1 MLPGTPR
8 TGSSS
13 GQERSVAVPLGYGP
27 GKMIPGH
34 SSAAMPTDAPSPET
48 IPHKRTFFAETPM
61 AGHEIPE
68 PADRKQV
75 ADPLSDLQ
83 AAEETCHSCDPA
95 FRHGVVVGFDG
106 STSSERALAYAIGMA
121 RRSGSGLI
129 IVHVANRL
137 PTTVWAG
144 CEPPVFVDVPDHRT
158 EVLGLELACAE
169 YLTEVPWIL
178 VERGGDIC
186 HELEEVGREY
196 SADAIVV
203 GSTHGIVGR
212 IFGSVA
218 GRLARRA
225 QRPVVVIP

>member
-1 MLPGTPR
+1 
-8 TGSSS
+8 
-13 GQERSVAVPLGYGP
+13 
-27 GKMIPGH
+27 
-34 SSAAMPTDAPSPET
+34 
-48 IPHKRTFFAETPM
+48 M
-61 AGHEIPE
+61 AGHQTPE
-68 PADRKQV
+68 PADRKWA
-75 ADPLSDLQ
+75 ADSTAGTE
-83 AAEETCHSCDPA
+83 AAGERDPSLDPA

-121 RRSGSGLI
+121 RRSGVGLI

-137 PTTVWAG
+137 PATVWAG

-158 EVLGLELACAE
+158 EVLGLELSCAE
-169 YLTEVPWIL
+169 HLGEVPWIL

-196 SADAIVV
+196 AADAIVV
-203 GSTHGIVGR
+203 GSTRGLVGR

>member
-1 MLPGTPR
+1 
-8 TGSSS
+8 
-13 GQERSVAVPLGYGP
+13 
-27 GKMIPGH
+27 
-34 SSAAMPTDAPSPET
+34 
-48 IPHKRTFFAETPM
+48 M
-61 AGHEIPE
+61 AGHEFFE
-68 PADRKQV
+68 PADRKRPL
-75 ADPLSDLQ
+75 ADPTTAEPAGAEPLGAAQ
-83 AAEETCHSCDPA
+83 ARRPCDPA

-121 RRSGSGLI
+121 RRFGSALI

-158 EVLGLELACAE
+158 EVLGLELACAD

-196 SADAIVV
+196 EADAIVV
-203 GSTHGIVGR
+203 GSTHGLVGR
-212 IFGSVA
+212 LFGSVA
-218 GRLARRA
+218 GRLAKRA

>member
-1 MLPGTPR
+1 
-8 TGSSS
+8 
-13 GQERSVAVPLGYGP
+13 
-27 GKMIPGH
+27 
-34 SSAAMPTDAPSPET
+34 
-48 IPHKRTFFAETPM
+48 M

-68 PADRKQV
+68 PADRRQDV
-75 ADPLSDLQ
+75 ADPT
-83 AAEETCHSCDPA
+83 AVPEPAEGRGHACDPA
-95 FRHGVVVGFDG
+95 FQHGVVVGFDG

-121 RRSGSGLI
+121 RRTGSSLI

-158 EVLGLELACAE
+158 EVLGLELACADH
-169 YLTEVPWIL
+169 LAEVSWML

-186 HELEEVGREY
+186 HELEDVGREY
-196 SADAIVV
+196 EADAIVV
-203 GSTHGIVGR
+203 GSTHGLAGR

-225 QRPVVVIP
+225 QRPVVVVP

>member
-1 MLPGTPR
+1 
-8 TGSSS
+8 
-13 GQERSVAVPLGYGP
+13 
-27 GKMIPGH
+27 
-34 SSAAMPTDAPSPET
+34 
-48 IPHKRTFFAETPM
+48 M

-75 ADPLSDLQ
+75 ADPLAELL
-83 AAEETCHSCDPA
+83 AEEQPRTSCDPA

-121 RRSGSGLI
+121 ARLGSGLI

-169 YLTEVPWIL
+169 HLSEVPWIL
-178 VERGGDIC
+178 VGRGGDIC
-186 HELEEVGREY
+186 HELEEVGQEY

-225 QRPVVVIP
+225 RRPVVVIP

>member
-1 MLPGTPR
+1 MLPGQSSVTLSCHFPKRHCSNRRFRLLPPR
-8 TGSSS
+8 
-13 GQERSVAVPLGYGP
+13 RLV
-27 GKMIPGH
+27 
-34 SSAAMPTDAPSPET
+34 PSPEDLS
-48 IPHKRTFFAETPM
+48 AETSM
-61 AGHEIPE
+61 AGHEFSE
-68 PADRKQV
+68 PADRKRKRL
-75 ADPLSDLQ
+75 ADPASADLRAVEQ
-83 AAEETCHSCDPA
+83 PRHPCDPA

-158 EVLGLELACAE
+158 EVLGLELACAD
-169 YLTEVPWIL
+169 YLSEVPWIL

-218 GRLARRA
+218 GRLAKRA

>member
-1 MLPGTPR
+1 
-8 TGSSS
+8 
-13 GQERSVAVPLGYGP
+13 
-27 GKMIPGH
+27 
-34 SSAAMPTDAPSPET
+34 
-48 IPHKRTFFAETPM
+48 M
-61 AGHEIPE
+61 AGHEFFDS
-68 PADRKQV
+68 ADRKQRPV
-75 ADPLSDLQ
+75 ADPTAAEPL
-83 AAEETCHSCDPA
+83 AAEEARPSCDPA
-95 FRHGVVVGFDG
+95 FKHGVVVGFDG

-158 EVLGLELACAE
+158 EVLGLELACAD
-169 YLTEVPWIL
+169 YLVEVPWIL

-196 SADAIVV
+196 EADAIVV
-203 GSTHGIVGR
+203 GSTHGLVGR

-218 GRLARRA
+218 GRLAKRA
-225 QRPVVVIP
+225 QRPVIVIP

>member
-1 MLPGTPR
+1 MGW
-8 TGSSS
+8 GSHF
-13 GQERSVAVPLGYGP
+13 PDT
-27 GKMIPGH
+27 
-34 SSAAMPTDAPSPET
+34 AAAHCRPHQKDHNPET
-48 IPHKRTFFAETPM
+48 AM
-61 AGHEIPE
+61 AGHEFFE
-68 PADRKQV
+68 PADRKRPV
-75 ADPLSDLQ
+75 ADPTAAEPL
-83 AAEETCHSCDPA
+83 AAEESRHACDPA

-158 EVLGLELACAE
+158 EVLGLELACAD
-169 YLTEVPWIL
+169 YLAEVPWIL

-203 GSTHGIVGR
+203 GSTHGLVGR

-218 GRLARRA
+218 GRLAKRA

>member
-1 MLPGTPR
+1 
-8 TGSSS
+8 
-13 GQERSVAVPLGYGP
+13 
-27 GKMIPGH
+27 
-34 SSAAMPTDAPSPET
+34 
-48 IPHKRTFFAETPM
+48 M

-75 ADPLSDLQ
+75 ADPLAELL
-83 AAEETCHSCDPA
+83 AEEQPSTSCDPA

-121 RRSGSGLI
+121 SRLTSGLI

-169 YLTEVPWIL
+169 HLAEVPWIL

-186 HELEEVGREY
+186 HELEEVGQEY

-203 GSTHGIVGR
+203 GSTHGLVGR

-225 QRPVVVIP
+225 RRPVVVVP

>member
-1 MLPGTPR
+1 
-8 TGSSS
+8 
-13 GQERSVAVPLGYGP
+13 
-27 GKMIPGH
+27 
-34 SSAAMPTDAPSPET
+34 
-48 IPHKRTFFAETPM
+48 M

-68 PADRKQV
+68 PADRKRV
-75 ADPLSDLQ
+75 ADPLSDLR
-83 AAEETCHSCDPA
+83 AAEQTDASCDPA

-121 RRSGSGLI
+121 KRLGSGLI

-158 EVLGLELACAE
+158 EVLGLELACAD
-169 YLTEVPWIL
+169 YLAEVPWIL

-186 HELEEVGREY
+186 HELEEVGEEY

>member
-1 MLPGTPR
+1 
-8 TGSSS
+8 
-13 GQERSVAVPLGYGP
+13 
-27 GKMIPGH
+27 
-34 SSAAMPTDAPSPET
+34 
-48 IPHKRTFFAETPM
+48 M

-75 ADPLSDLQ
+75 ADPRADRGAESSGDLY
-83 AAEETCHSCDPA
+83 ALPEPRHACDPA

-121 RRSGSGLI
+121 RRLGQGLI

-158 EVLGLELACAE
+158 EVLGLELACAD
-169 YLTEVPWIL
+169 YLAEVPWIL

-196 SADAIVV
+196 EADAIVV
-203 GSTHGIVGR
+203 GSTHGLVGR
-212 IFGSVA
+212 LFGSVA
-218 GRLARRA
+218 GRLAKRA

>member
-1 MLPGTPR
+1 
-8 TGSSS
+8 
-13 GQERSVAVPLGYGP
+13 
-27 GKMIPGH
+27 
-34 SSAAMPTDAPSPET
+34 
-48 IPHKRTFFAETPM
+48 M
-61 AGHEIPE
+61 AGYELPE
-68 PADRKQV
+68 PADGKPLAESAAV
-75 ADPLSDLQ
+75 PEADSEPR
-83 AAEETCHSCDPA
+83 TSCDPA

-106 STSSERALAYAIGMA
+106 SVSSERALAYAIGMA
-121 RRSGSGLI
+121 RRSGSALI

-137 PTTVWAG
+137 PATVWAG

-158 EVLGLELACAE
+158 EVLGLELACADH
-169 YLTEVPWIL
+169 LSEVPWIL

-196 SADAIVV
+196 EADAIVV
-203 GSTHGIVGR
+203 GGTHGIIGK

>member
-1 MLPGTPR
+1 
-8 TGSSS
+8 
-13 GQERSVAVPLGYGP
+13 
-27 GKMIPGH
+27 
-34 SSAAMPTDAPSPET
+34 
-48 IPHKRTFFAETPM
+48 M
-61 AGHEIPE
+61 AGHEFSE
-68 PADRKQV
+68 PADRKRKRLA
-75 ADPLSDLQ
+75 ADPASAADLRAVEQ
-83 AAEETCHSCDPA
+83 TRMPCDPA

-158 EVLGLELACAE
+158 EVLGLELACAD
-169 YLTEVPWIL
+169 YLAEVPWIL

-218 GRLARRA
+218 GRLAKRA

>member
-1 MLPGTPR
+1 
-8 TGSSS
+8 
-13 GQERSVAVPLGYGP
+13 
-27 GKMIPGH
+27 
-34 SSAAMPTDAPSPET
+34 
-48 IPHKRTFFAETPM
+48 M
-61 AGHEIPE
+61 AGHEFFE
-68 PADRKQV
+68 PADRKRPV
-75 ADPLSDLQ
+75 ADPTASEPLAGEDSRH
-83 AAEETCHSCDPA
+83 ACDPA

-158 EVLGLELACAE
+158 EVLGLELACAD
-169 YLTEVPWIL
+169 YLAEVPWIL

-203 GSTHGIVGR
+203 LYPRDCRCDCRRDCTHDDCGGLCVVAFRVGC
-212 IFGSVA
+212 GEVGEA
-218 GRLARRA
+218 GAA
-225 QRPVVVIP
+225 ACCCHSMTWV

>member
-1 MLPGTPR
+1 
-8 TGSSS
+8 
-13 GQERSVAVPLGYGP
+13 
-27 GKMIPGH
+27 
-34 SSAAMPTDAPSPET
+34 
-48 IPHKRTFFAETPM
+48 M
-61 AGHEIPE
+61 AGHEFSE
-68 PADRKQV
+68 PADRERKPV
-75 ADPLSDLQ
+75 ADQASSDLRAVEQ
-83 AAEETCHSCDPA
+83 ARHPCDPA

-158 EVLGLELACAE
+158 EVLGLELACAD
-169 YLTEVPWIL
+169 YLSEVPWIL

-218 GRLARRA
+218 GRLAKRA

>member
-1 MLPGTPR
+1 
-8 TGSSS
+8 
-13 GQERSVAVPLGYGP
+13 
-27 GKMIPGH
+27 
-34 SSAAMPTDAPSPET
+34 
-48 IPHKRTFFAETPM
+48 M

-68 PADRKQV
+68 PADREQLT
-75 ADPLSDLQ
+75 DPSSDLQ
-83 AAEETCHSCDPA
+83 AVEETRPSCDPA

-121 RRSGSGLI
+121 RRLGSALI

-158 EVLGLELACAE
+158 EVLGLELACAD
-169 YLTEVPWIL
+169 YLAEVPWIL

-186 HELEEVGREY
+186 HELEEVGQEY

-212 IFGSVA
+212 IFGTVA

-225 QRPVVVIP
+225 RRPVVVIP

>member
-1 MLPGTPR
+1 
-8 TGSSS
+8 
-13 GQERSVAVPLGYGP
+13 
-27 GKMIPGH
+27 
-34 SSAAMPTDAPSPET
+34 
-48 IPHKRTFFAETPM
+48 M
-61 AGHEIPE
+61 AGYEFSE
-68 PADRKQV
+68 PADRRQT
-75 ADPLSDLQ
+75 ADPSAELH
-83 AAEETCHSCDPA
+83 AADASRHACDPA

-121 RRSGSGLI
+121 VRLGSGLI

-158 EVLGLELACAE
+158 EVLGLELACAD
-169 YLTEVPWIL
+169 YLADVPWIL

-225 QRPVVVIP
+225 QRPVIVIP

>member
-1 MLPGTPR
+1 
-8 TGSSS
+8 
-13 GQERSVAVPLGYGP
+13 
-27 GKMIPGH
+27 
-34 SSAAMPTDAPSPET
+34 
-48 IPHKRTFFAETPM
+48 M

-68 PADRKQV
+68 PANRKQV

-83 AAEETCHSCDPA
+83 AVPETRASCDPA
-95 FRHGVVVGFDG
+95 FLHGVVVGFDG

-121 RRSGSGLI
+121 VRLGSGLI

-158 EVLGLELACAE
+158 EVLGLELACAD

-186 HELEEVGREY
+186 HELEEVGDEY
-196 SADAIVV
+196 CADAIVV
-203 GSTHGIVGR
+203 GSTHGLIGR